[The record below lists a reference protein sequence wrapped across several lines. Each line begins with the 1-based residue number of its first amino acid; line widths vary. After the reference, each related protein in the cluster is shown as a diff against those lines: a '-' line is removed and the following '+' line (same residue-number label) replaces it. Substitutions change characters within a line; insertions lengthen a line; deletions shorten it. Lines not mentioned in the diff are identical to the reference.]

1 MDLIIYQMM
10 QFQHIYTAYG
20 YRIGKRFAGTPVI
33 KDGFAHRIDAGQLF
47 AATLF
52 DGFRIPKSSL
62 VSFLASEYAF
72 RLRQKS
78 EVHSVI
84 VENWLGGDKASDFT

>member
-1 MDLIIYQMM
+1 MACSM
-10 QFQHIYTAYG
+10 TG
-20 YRIGKRFAGTPVI
+20 YSRATLNRW
-33 KDGFAHRIDAGQLF
+33 IDAGLLF

-62 VSFLASEYAF
+62 VSFLSSEYAF
-72 RLRQKS
+72 CLRQKS

-84 VENWLGGDKASDFT
+84 VEKWWYGDRASDVT

>member
-1 MDLIIYQMM
+1 M
-10 QFQHIYTAYG
+10 
-20 YRIGKRFAGTPVI
+20 
-33 KDGFAHRIDAGQLF
+33 DAGQLF

-52 DGFRIPKSSL
+52 DGFRIPKSSP
-62 VSFLASEYAF
+62 VSFLSSEYAF

-84 VENWLGGDKASDFT
+84 AENRLDGDKASDFT